1 MKKLLLMAMMLIM
14 STIGLAANKAI
25 NRVYEGDYSRS
36 TNTFVYEKD
45 NLIFPNK
52 LLNYTVKDDTGLLDG
67 IYDFMA
73 KKYGVTSEDSVTFNV
88 QGIVSKDGVLT
99 IKKIINYRIPEYRL
113 HLAETYSTPSVPST
127 GTESDT
133 QEDSEINND
142 SDSSN

>member
-99 IKKIINYRIPEYRL
+99 IKKIINYIYK
-113 HLAETYSTPSVPST
+113 
-127 GTESDT
+127 
-133 QEDSEINND
+133 
-142 SDSSN
+142 